1 MMKSGRKK
9 KEVKD
14 VAIRV
19 SMPAEIFEIIS
30 AQAKHERLGLSAVC
44 LRAIKNRLIHEKFLP
59 DDEPERL
66 K

>member
-30 AQAKHERLGLSAVC
+30 AQVK
-44 LRAIKNRLIHEKFLP
+44 IHSEICV
-59 DDEPERL
+59 
-66 K
+66 